1 MLINFFLWIV
11 TAFAMF
17 NAFFSLMYII
27 TNIVMRSKSNVP
39 QRLKRNPRAPN
50 KLQRAPKREIG
61 ILRSIFQ
68 IAHNNF

>member
-1 MLINFFLWIV
+1 MLINFVRWIV
-11 TAFAMF
+11 IAFALF
-17 NAFFSLMYII
+17 NAFFSLIYILR
-27 TNIVMRSKSNVP
+27 NIEMRSKNNVP